1 VEGGHWAGAPAVSRL
16 LDLRTRC
23 LEVTSSRLRAAV
35 STRALA
41 GMGGVFAL
49 VVAAW
54 VAIVRAGVF
63 GSSWTLLISTSVMA
77 LMGAFLA
84 GRRPRHPVGWLL
96 LATGVP
102 FLVGQGADG
111 IARRALDSPPVG
123 PGAETALWVANWVFP
138 PALVPLFVLVAL
150 TFPDGHLPSRR
161 WRGVAVLSGVIA
173 AVLAVF
179 GAFAQTTLVLGQT
192 ATPNPYAVPALSAVA
207 PQVMTG
213 AGLVLLAC
221 SIAATV
227 SLVQR
232 WRGAPRQAQQ
242 QIMWVVLALVVLAAA
257 LVVDAAVALLAPPLY
272 PAVFPAV
279 QLTPVVV
286 PVAIAV
292 AVLRHQLFDIEALV
306 SRVLV
311 YVILTFVL
319 LAGYALAVTSASA
332 ALPGSAGNL
341 ARVVATAV
349 VAVAFA
355 PLRDALQRIIGRRL
369 YGDRG
374 RPYAAM
380 TRLARKLQQPSAPEK
395 VLDTLVAFAAGAL
408 RSPYAAIELD
418 HQVAPA
424 AEHGMRPPAGRRLAS
439 VQLTHAGLS
448 LGRLV
453 VAGRGRESLDPADL
467 RLLADLALP
476 IGAAVHAVGLSV
488 DLHRSRER
496 MVLSIEEERRRV
508 GRDLHDDLG
517 PRLAAISMQV
527 ELARDLTLTDPARA
541 RTLLDDLLDQ
551 TEVAVQETRRV
562 AHAHRP
568 LALDT
573 LGLLPA
579 LESHAAHVAAVP
591 VCFEVPDEIPALPA
605 AVEVAAY
612 RIALE
617 AIQNVATHAQARSCV
632 LHLTHDQQELTLEV
646 TDDGL
651 GIPDSYPTGLGLQ
664 SMAERA
670 TELGGTLT
678 VQLGP
683 HGRGTLVR
691 AVLPCRPSPA
701 TYPVGSG
708 QPPLSD
714 VPAGGPR

>member
-1 VEGGHWAGAPAVSRL
+1 MV
-16 LDLRTRC
+16 
-23 LEVTSSRLRAAV
+23 
-35 STRALA
+35 
-41 GMGGVFAL
+41 GVFAL

-63 GSSWTLLISTSVMA
+63 ASSWTLLISTSVMA
-77 LMGAFLA
+77 MVGAFLA

-111 IARRALDSPPVG
+111 IARRALNSPPAG

-161 WRGVAVLSGVIA
+161 WRGVAVLSGVLA
-173 AVLAVF
+173 AVLALF
-179 GAFAQTTLVLGQT
+179 GAFAQTTLVLGRT

-207 PQVMTG
+207 AGVMTG

-221 SIAATV
+221 SVAATV
-227 SLVQR
+227 SLFLR
-232 WRGAPRQAQQ
+232 WRRAPRKAQQ
-242 QIMWVVLALVVLAAA
+242 QILWVVLALVVLAAA
-257 LVVDAAVALLAPPLY
+257 LVVDAAVALLTPSLY
-272 PAVFPAV
+272 PAVFPTV

-286 PVAIAV
+286 PLAIAV

-319 LAGYALAVTSASA
+319 LAGYALAATWASA
-332 ALPGSAGNL
+332 ALPGPAGTL
-341 ARVVATAV
+341 GRVVATAV

-355 PLRDALQRIIGRRL
+355 PLRDVLQRVIGRRL

-380 TRLARKLQQPSAPEK
+380 TRLARQLQQPSAPEK
-395 VLDTLVAFAAGAL
+395 VLDTLVTFAAGAL

-418 HQVAPA
+418 DQVDPA
-424 AEHGMRPPAGRRLAS
+424 AEHGARPAVSRRLAS

-496 MVLSIEEERRRV
+496 MVLSMEEERRRV

-527 ELARDLTLTDPARA
+527 ELARDLTLTDPHRA
-541 RTLLDDLLDQ
+541 HTLLDDVLDQ

-562 AHAHRP
+562 AHDHRAP
-568 LALDT
+568 ALDS
-573 LGLLPA
+573 LGLVPA
-579 LESHAAHVAAVP
+579 LEAHAAHVAAVP
-591 VCFEVPDEIPALPA
+591 VCFQVPSDIPALPA

-632 LHLTHDQQELTLEV
+632 LHLTHDEQGLTLDV

-651 GIPDSYPTGLGLQ
+651 GIPDSYTAGLGLQ
-664 SMAERA
+664 SMTERA

-678 VQLGP
+678 VQPGP

-691 AVLPCRPSPA
+691 AVLPCRPGHA
-701 TYPVGSG
+701 TRPVGSG
-708 QPPLSD
+708 RPRLAD
-714 VPAGGPR
+714 ARGGMPR